1 MEYLVRLN
9 NIIMSS
15 ELKRLS
21 FIVAANKQSL
31 TQKSRADSR
40 RLTKWTDSFLE
51 NPSDLTFIKVY
62 KKHISLY
69 TQLSEK
75 VDMYLNRIRKSTET
89 DDQLDLVMIR
99 FEKERLKLRPF
110 QPLFA
115 SSSLELLERLLMENH
130 DRLTHLIVWVNYF
143 RLAVSQ

>member
-1 MEYLVRLN
+1 
-9 NIIMSS
+9 MSS
-15 ELKRLS
+15 ELKRLLVLVVCNNQ
-21 FIVAANKQSL
+21 IVANKQSL
-31 TQKSRADSR
+31 TKKSRVDSC
-40 RLTKWTDSFLE
+40 RLTKWTDLFLE
-51 NPSDLTFIKVY
+51 KPSYQTFITVY

-75 VDMYLNRIRKSTET
+75 VDLYLNRIRKSTECG
-89 DDQLDLVMIR
+89 DAIDLVMIR

-115 SSSLELLERLLMENH
+115 SSSLELLERLVMENH

>member
-1 MEYLVRLN
+1 
-9 NIIMSS
+9 MSS

-31 TQKSRADSR
+31 TKKSKADSL
-40 RLTKWTDSFLE
+40 RLTKWTDLFLK
-51 NPSDLTFIKVY
+51 NPSYQTFIVVY

-75 VDMYLNRIRKSTET
+75 VDLIMNQVRKSTET
-89 DDQLDLVMIR
+89 DHLLDLVMIR

>member
-15 ELKRLS
+15 ELQRLS
-21 FIVAANKQSL
+21 FIVAANKQRK
-31 TQKSRADSR
+31 TKKSKADSR
-40 RLTKWTDSFLE
+40 RLTKWTDSFLK
-51 NPSDLTFIKVY
+51 NPSDLTFIEAY
-62 KKHISLY
+62 QKHISLY

-75 VDMYLNRIRKSTET
+75 VDMDLNRIRKSTET
-89 DDQLDLVMIR
+89 DHQLDLVMIR

-130 DRLTHLIVWVNYF
+130 DRLTLLIVWVNYF
-143 RLAVSQ
+143 RLAVLQ